1 MIALLLALLATGA
14 PARAQAVVEA
24 GRPALRIVAADLQET
39 SVLRVGNQIQVC
51 VAGVEQVEVAPA
63 APGGPTLV
71 SGRAECG
78 FLLSLDAEEDLPYEV
93 RRQPGELLLLLGE
106 EPLPLPTPG
115 ESADM
120 QALMAQLWP
129 GRALPET
136 TDLDSA
142 AVEEDEQLVLRL
154 GPLELR
160 PLLSLMVGAQ
170 AGTLEDA
177 PTPDRYGTVIL
188 EPGLRATTS
197 LLDGRLQLQYVPTF
211 RRFRNTTF
219 ESGTNGVSHHADGRL
234 GLELL
239 PLVKLEAYGNYAYG
253 ELETR
258 EVDPGY
264 EYFFGLRPF
273 EQLGAGALLGYDR
286 GGMADVDLTLDWQRT
301 DLEDGSQYFDNDQ
314 WWARA
319 TVRRDLGADRTLAAF
334 YRLGWTN
341 KVPDRPVAV
350 NDVRELGLEW
360 VGDLRPEW
368 PLAVSVARQTR
379 FHEYAPGESEN
390 FSGLVARGTLSHQ
403 FSWLTV
409 ALQGYRDTYLSGF
422 EDNGYYVNKG
432 GRLEFSGGLPLR
444 LRFVLAGGLQRN
456 DYPLEAAAI
465 GVPRRDDV
473 RSFAVGLSR
482 NVGDSIFIRLD
493 YQVEQRISNIPGY
506 SNRTGG
512 FMFGVGFTRRK
523 ELL

>member
-1 MIALLLALLATGA
+1 MIALLLALLATGT
-14 PARAQAVVEA
+14 PAQVQSVVEG
-24 GRPALRIVAADLQET
+24 GRPALRIVAADLQDA
-39 SVLRVGNQIQVC
+39 SVLRVGRQIQVC
-51 VAGVEQVEVAPA
+51 IAGVEQVEVAPA
-63 APGGPTLV
+63 APGGPALA

-78 FLLSLDAEEDLPYEV
+78 FLLTVDAEEDVPYEV

-120 QALMAQLWP
+120 QALMAELWP
-129 GRALPET
+129 GRVLPET
-136 TDLDSA
+136 PDLDSA
-142 AVEEDEQLVLRL
+142 AVEEEEQLVLRL

-160 PLLSLMVGAQ
+160 PLLSLMVGAST
-170 AGTLEDA
+170 GTLEDV
-177 PTPDRYGTVIL
+177 PSPDRYGTLIL
-188 EPGLRATTS
+188 EPGLRATTH
-197 LLDGRLQLQYVPTF
+197 LLDGRLQFQYVPTF

-219 ESGTNGVSHHADGRL
+219 ENGVSHHADGRL

-273 EQLGAGALLGYDR
+273 ERLGAGALLGYDR
-286 GGMADVDLTLDWQRT
+286 GGMADVDLSLDWART
-301 DLEDGSQYFDNDQ
+301 DLNAGSQYFDNDQ

-319 TVRRDLGADRTLAAF
+319 AVRRDLGGDRTLAAF

-341 KVPDRPVAV
+341 KAPDRLVAV

-360 VGDLRPEW
+360 TGELRPEW
-368 PLAVSVARQTR
+368 PLTLTVARQTR

-390 FSGLVARGTLSHQ
+390 FSGVVAQGTISHP

-409 ALQGYRDTYLSGF
+409 ALQGQRSTYLSAF
-422 EDNGYYVNKG
+422 EDNGYYVSQG

-482 NVGDSIFIRLD
+482 NVGDSLFIRLD
-493 YQVEQRISNIPGY
+493 YQIEQRISNIPGY

>member
-1 MIALLLALLATGA
+1 MIALLVALLATGA
-14 PARAQAVVEA
+14 PARAQAVVEG
-24 GRPALRIVAADLQET
+24 GRPALRIVADDLQDA
-39 SVLRVGNQIQVC
+39 SVLRVGGQIQVC
-51 VAGVEQVEVAPA
+51 LAGVEQVEVAPA
-63 APGGPTLV
+63 AAGGPALAA
-71 SGRAECG
+71 GRAECG
-78 FLLSLDAEEDLPYEV
+78 FQFTVDAEEDLPYEV

-106 EPLPLPTPG
+106 EPLLLPTAA
-115 ESADM
+115 ESTDM
-120 QALMAQLWP
+120 QAQMAQLWP

-136 TDLDSA
+136 PDIDSA

-160 PLLSLMVGAQ
+160 PLLSLTVGAQ
-170 AGTLEDA
+170 AGTLEDV
-177 PTPDRYGTVIL
+177 PSPDRYGTLIL
-188 EPGLRATTS
+188 EPGLRATTN

-219 ESGTNGVSHHADGRL
+219 ENGVSHHADGRL

-239 PLVKLEAYGNYAYG
+239 PLVKLDAYGNYAFG
-253 ELETR
+253 EMETR

-273 EQLGAGALLGYDR
+273 KRLGAGAVLGYDR
-286 GGMADVDLTLDWQRT
+286 GGMADVDLSLDWTRT
-301 DLEDGSQYFDNDQ
+301 DLDPGSQYFDNDQ
-314 WWARA
+314 WSARA
-319 TVRRDLGADRTLAAF
+319 AVRRDIGGDRALAVF

-341 KVPDRPVAV
+341 RAPDRPVAV

-360 VGDLRPEW
+360 SGELRPEW
-368 PLAVSVARQTR
+368 PLTLNVARQTR
-379 FHEYAPGESEN
+379 LHENAPGESEN
-390 FSGLVARGTLSHQ
+390 FSGVVAQGSLSHP

-409 ALQGYRDTYLSGF
+409 ALRGYRSTYLSAF
-422 EDNGYYVNKG
+422 EDNGYYVSQG

-444 LRFVLAGGLQRN
+444 LRFVLTGSLQRN
-456 DYPLEAAAI
+456 DYPLAAAAL

-473 RSFAVGLSR
+473 RSFAIGLSR
-482 NVGDSIFIRLD
+482 NVGDSLFIRLD
-493 YQVEQRISNIPGY
+493 YQFEQRLSNIPGY

-512 FMFGVGFTRRK
+512 FTFGVGFTRRK